1 MRDGRGRASAHSM
14 GTIGLAFGSATSGDG
29 FDVATTVTNILA
41 IQQGIET
48 PWKNQL
54 TALKA
59 QDTAFST
66 LGTNLATLS
75 TSLQALT
82 SFDGVM
88 YEKEGSSSNTDVL
101 ALTSAGISASAGSH
115 EITVSQLAQTSSV
128 YTDAIGSND
137 TLSGSVTIQVGTGT
151 AQTISV
157 DSSNNT
163 LTGLASAINLAG
175 IGVKASVISDA
186 KGSRLS
192 IVSGTSGADG
202 TVTVSGGLT
211 DETTSKAIGTQIGQ
225 AGQNA
230 MLTVDGIDIESTSN
244 VVTTAIPGV
253 SFQLLGKSSSP
264 VQVQIVNDSADIST
278 AVNTFVTA
286 YNAVVTSVAAQQ
298 GKDSTGAAEP
308 LSGDPTLA
316 LLQNSLS
323 QALLGG
329 GASGSISGLSQL
341 GITVGQD
348 GKLTYSSTTLL
359 SALDSNF
366 EDVLGY
372 LQNSG
377 SFGSNFTNVLNGLS
391 STNTKGA
398 IYLALQQNS
407 SQEATLNKNV
417 SDEEARLATQKTS
430 LTTELNTANQILQSI
445 PSQLQE
451 VDKMYSA
458 VTGYKSS

>member
-1 MRDGRGRASAHSM
+1 M
-14 GTIGLAFGSATSGDG
+14 GTVGLSFGSATSGDG

-54 TALKA
+54 KALQS
-59 QDTAFST
+59 QDTAFSSM
-66 LGTNLATLS
+66 GKDLATLS

-101 ALTSAGISASAGSH
+101 ALTSAGISATSGSH

-128 YTDAIGSND
+128 YTDAISSGD
-137 TLSGSVTIQVGTGT
+137 TLSGSLTIQVGSG
-151 AQTISV
+151 APQTITLG
-157 DSSNNT
+157 DSSKS

-192 IVSGTSGADG
+192 IVSGTSGAEG
-202 TVTVSGGLT
+202 TVTVSGNLT
-211 DETTSKAIGTQIGQ
+211 DETTGAAVGTQVGQ
-225 AGQNA
+225 TGQNA
-230 MLTVDGIDIESTSN
+230 RLTVDGIDIESTSN

-253 SFQLLGKSSSP
+253 SFQLLAKSSSP
-264 VQVQIVNDSADIST
+264 VQVQIVNASSDIST
-278 AVNTFVTA
+278 AVNSFVTA
-286 YNAVVTSVAAQQ
+286 YNAVVSDIATQQ

-308 LSGDPTLA
+308 LSGNPTLA
-316 LLQNSLS
+316 LIQSSLS

-329 GASGSISGLSQL
+329 AASGSISGLSQL
-341 GITVGQD
+341 GINIGQD
-348 GKLTYSSTTLL
+348 GKLSYSSSTLL
-359 SALDSNF
+359 STLDSNF
-366 EDVLGY
+366 DDVLGY
-372 LQNSG
+372 FQNAG
-377 SFGSNFTNVLNGLS
+377 SFGSSLTSTLNGLS
-391 STNTKGA
+391 STSTKGA
-398 IYLALQQNS
+398 IYLSLQQNS
-407 SQEATLNKNV
+407 SQETTLNKNI
-417 SDEEARLATQKTS
+417 SDEEARLALQKAS
-430 LTTELNTANQILQSI
+430 LTTELNSANEILQSI
-445 PSQLQE
+445 PSQLAE